1 MPSKLTPS
9 KLIEFLKPP
18 EDCVRR
24 GNPVNNWDNIILTS
38 RVRLARNLDRLPFPG
53 RSKIAQRV
61 EALKILAPAV
71 AGLPPMK
78 GGVCETMDNLI
89 PIYKEIL
96 VERHLISREHK
107 ARGVGSA
114 VALSGDEEISVMIN
128 EEDHL
133 RMQAILPGLQVK
145 EAWKRM
151 DSFDSMLEKRVP
163 YAYSSQ
169 YGYLTACPTN
179 VGTGIR
185 VSAMLHLPGLVL
197 ADHVNQTINAANRVG
212 MTVRGLY
219 GEGTE
224 ALGNVFQVSNQST
237 LGVSESEIVEKLKK
251 TVLQIVEKEEDARQK
266 LCETQEK
273 KLRDYIGRAYGNLSY
288 AHVISS
294 KETKNHLSL
303 LRLGVD
309 LNLFPADYRALVD
322 ELLLVTEPAHIQKQA
337 KSKKN
342 SGERD
347 SLRATILR
355 RRLAAVK
362 PPDDRKLGT

>member
-1 MPSKLTPS
+1 MPS
-9 KLIEFLKPP
+9 KLIEFLKSP
-18 EDCVRR
+18 EACAQRSA
-24 GNPVNNWDNIILTS
+24 PVDNWDKIILTS
-38 RVRLARNLDRLPFPG
+38 RVRLARNLDCMPFPG
-53 RSKIAQRV
+53 RSKRAQRV
-61 EALKILAPAV
+61 EALGVLIPAV
-71 AGLPPMK
+71 VGLLPMK
-78 GGVCETMDNLI
+78 GGVHETMDNLSSI
-89 PIYKEIL
+89 EKEFL

-114 VALSGDEEISVMIN
+114 VALSGDEEVSVMIN

-133 RMQAILPGLQVK
+133 RMQVILPGLQVR

-151 DSFDSMLEKRVP
+151 DSFDSLLEGQVP
-163 YAYSSQ
+163 YAYSSK

-197 ADHVNQTINAANRVG
+197 ADHINQTINAANRVG

-224 ALGNVFQVSNQST
+224 ALGHVFQVSNQAT
-237 LGVSESEIVEKLKK
+237 LGMSESEIVEKLKK

-273 KLRDYIGRAYGNLSY
+273 RLRDYIGRAYGNLSC

-309 LNLFPADYRALVD
+309 LNLFPAEHRALVD
-322 ELLLVTEPAHIQKQA
+322 ELLIVTEPAHIQRWA
-337 KSKKN
+337 KGRKR

-347 SLRATILR
+347 TLRATILR
-355 RRLAAVK
+355 KRLAKVK
-362 PPDDRKLGT
+362 PPDDRKFET

>member
-1 MPSKLTPS
+1 M

-18 EDCVRR
+18 DVYAKRSA
-24 GNPVNNWDNIILTS
+24 PVDNWDKIILTS

-53 RSKIAQRV
+53 RSKRAQRV
-61 EALKILAPAV
+61 KALETLLPAV
-71 AGLPPMK
+71 ASLPPMK
-78 GGVCETMDNLI
+78 GGAHETMDKLSSI
-89 PIYKEIL
+89 EKEIL

-107 ARGVGSA
+107 ARSVGSA
-114 VALSGDEEISVMIN
+114 VALSSDEEISVMIN

-145 EAWKRM
+145 KAWKRM
-151 DSFDSMLEKRVP
+151 DSFDSQLEKRVP
-163 YAYSSQ
+163 YACSSQ

-251 TVLQIVEKEEDARQK
+251 TVLQIVEKEEDTRQK

-273 KLRDYIGRAYGNLSY
+273 RLRDYIGRSYGNLSY

-309 LNLFPADYRALVD
+309 LNLFPAEHRALVD
-322 ELLLVTEPAHIQKQA
+322 ELLLVTEPAHIQRQA
-337 KSKKN
+337 KGRKR

-355 RRLAAVK
+355 KRLAAVK